1 MKGMPSLSIA
11 SRFERLGLQRR
22 ITLYVTGGLIV
33 VMAAYSAVSLQAI
46 RQSTDLVFR
55 ERLMV
60 AGTVAQQI
68 DSDLSHLQGE
78 LKDIGATVGA
88 DLANNQPSRA
98 WEVMRGLCQHWSSY
112 DHFGSP
118 CDVILT
124 DPNGNVLWSDPP
136 PSELPSRDFSNRPF
150 FQAALQS
157 LQPSITDELSPDAAG
172 HGSLWMA
179 TPVLASGRI
188 EGVLLGELNLSQ
200 VSQSFAPLLE
210 MNEPGYNLE
219 LIDNQGMV
227 LTSLQPGRQWKPSE
241 HYELLKDLV
250 ARQQAGTVTHQ
261 MPANSAEPTHIIAFV
276 PLREVPWG
284 VTLEE
289 PQDLALTLPRAL
301 GDQLLFFGVIV
312 LLMGLVLARVTTR
325 AVVQP
330 VNALIDATQHIATG
344 DLDHPLDVAAEDEV
358 GRLARSFD
366 EMRVELKQSREE
378 IARWNRELEA
388 RVHKRTRELSALV
401 KSSHALAA
409 TLNLDVLF
417 EILINET
424 REVVPSA
431 EGIVFFLFDDA
442 RELLVVRSTFG
453 FDAAECQNLG
463 FCIGEGIA
471 GQVFE
476 AQSAVRLGLAEEI
489 RTAQSNLS
497 PENYACFQRAIGE
510 KPVKS
515 ALGAPLVSKGARLG
529 ALVLY
534 NLSRED
540 AFTDNDVTVLQAFAN
555 QATAAIENARLYAS
569 LQEKEAERAALL
581 EQAIQAQ
588 EEERARVAREIH
600 DELGQLLTRLSIDLK
615 MCETQ
620 VAAEPKQAAQ
630 TLAAT
635 QTLVWQT
642 IEQAHHLIVELRPTL
657 LDELGLEAALREELS
672 TRLEPLGVT
681 TTLEADDEPERL
693 PPSVE
698 TAVFRIVQEA
708 ISNIARHAHAQH
720 ARLSL
725 HTAGMLQVSIEDDGV
740 GIRSDWH
747 DGTDGHRPLG
757 LLGMQERA
765 VLIGGT
771 LTIEPAAPQGT
782 RVTLRVPLGGNA
794 PLEKRAE

>member
-1 MKGMPSLSIA
+1 MKKMLARSII

-22 ITLYVTGGLIV
+22 IMLYVTGGLIV
-33 VMAAYSAVSLQAI
+33 VMAAYSAVSLQAVS
-46 RQSTDLVFR
+46 QSTNLVFR

-68 DSDLSHLQGE
+68 DSDLSHMQGE
-78 LKDIGATVGA
+78 LNNIGETVGT
-88 DLANNQPSRA
+88 DLANNQQA
-98 WEVMRGLCQHWSSY
+98 KAQQAMQGLRQHWSSY
-112 DHFGSP
+112 DQFGSNSAI
-118 CDVILT
+118 ILT
-124 DPNGNVLWSDPP
+124 NPKGAVVWSDPP
-136 PSELPSRDFSNRPF
+136 SNELPSVDFSNSPSFR
-150 FQAALQS
+150 AAVQS
-157 LQPSITDELSPDAAG
+157 LQPAIADEISPSADG

-179 TPVLASGRI
+179 TPILESGQI
-188 EGVLLGELNLSQ
+188 EGVMLGELNLSQ
-200 VSQSFAPLLE
+200 VSLSFAPLLE
-210 MNEPGYNLE
+210 MNEPGYSLE

-227 LTSLQPGRQWKPSE
+227 LASLESERQWKLSE
-241 HYELLKDLV
+241 HYPIIKDLIT
-250 ARQQAGTVTHQ
+250 RQQAGTATHL
-261 MPANSAEPTHIIAFV
+261 MPANSSEPTHIVAFV
-276 PLREVPWG
+276 PLRGVPWG

-289 PQDLALTLPRAL
+289 PQDLALTLPHAL
-301 GDQLLFFGVIV
+301 ENQLLFFGAIV
-312 LLMGLVLARVTTR
+312 LLMGLLLARATTR
-325 AVVQP
+325 AVVRP
-330 VNALIDATQHIATG
+330 VNALIDATQHIASG

-378 IARWNRELEA
+378 IARWNRELET

-431 EGIVFFLFDDA
+431 EGIVFFLFDNI

-453 FDAAECQNLG
+453 FDAAECQQLG
-463 FCIGEGIA
+463 FCVGEGIA

-489 RTAQSNLS
+489 RAAQSNLS
-497 PENYACFQRAIGE
+497 AENYACFQRAIGE
-510 KPVKS
+510 RPVKS
-515 ALGAPLVSKGARLG
+515 TLGAPLVSKGARLG

-534 NLSRED
+534 NLSREE

-657 LDELGLEAALREELS
+657 LDELGLDAALREELA
-672 TRLEPLGVT
+672 TRLEPLGVIT
-681 TTLEADDEPERL
+681 SLEADDEPERL

-698 TAVFRIVQEA
+698 IAVFRIVQEA

-720 ARLSL
+720 AKLSL

-747 DGTDGHRPLG
+747 DGADGHRPLG

-771 LTIEPAAPQGT
+771 LTIEPGAPQGT
-782 RVTLRVPLGGNA
+782 RVTLRVPLSGNA
-794 PLEKRAE
+794 PLEKRVK

>member
-33 VMAAYSAVSLQAI
+33 VMAAYSAVSLQAVS
-46 RQSTDLVFR
+46 QSTDLVLR

-60 AGTVAQQI
+60 ADTVAQQI
-68 DSDLSHLQGE
+68 DSDLSHMRGE
-78 LKDIGATVGA
+78 LNNTGRTVGT
-88 DLANNQPSRA
+88 DLTNNQPTKA
-98 WEVMRGLCQHWSSY
+98 QQAMEGLRQHWLSY
-112 DHFGSP
+112 DQFGSSSAI
-118 CDVILT
+118 ILT
-124 DPNGNVLWSDPP
+124 DPKGAVVWSDPP
-136 PSELPSRDFSNRPF
+136 PNELLNVNFSNSPS
-150 FQAALQS
+150 FQAAVQS
-157 LQPSITDELSPDAAG
+157 LQPSVADEISPSADG

-179 TPVLASGRI
+179 TPILVSGRI
-188 EGVLLGELNLSQ
+188 EDVLLGDLNLSQ
-200 VSQSFAPLLE
+200 VSQSFTPLLE
-210 MNEPGYNLE
+210 MDEPGYSLE
-219 LIDNQGMV
+219 LIDSQGMV
-227 LTSLQPGRQWKPSE
+227 LASLQPERQWKLSE
-241 HYELLKDLV
+241 HYALIKDLV
-250 ARQQAGTVTHQ
+250 ARRQAGTATHL
-261 MPANSAEPTHIIAFV
+261 MPANSSEPTHIVAFV
-276 PLREVPWG
+276 PLRGVSWG

-289 PQDLALTLPRAL
+289 PQDLALTLPHAL
-301 GDQLLFFGVIV
+301 ESQLLFFGAIV
-312 LLMGLVLARVTTR
+312 LLIGLVLARVTTR
-325 AVVQP
+325 AVVRP
-330 VNALIDATQHIATG
+330 VNALIDATQHIAAG
-344 DLDHPLDVAAEDEV
+344 NLDHPLDVAAEDEV

-378 IARWNRELEA
+378 IARWNRELET

-431 EGIVFFLFDDA
+431 EGIVFFLFDNV
-442 RELLVVRSTFG
+442 RELLVVRSTYG
-453 FDAAECQNLG
+453 FNAAECQQLG
-463 FCIGEGIA
+463 FCVDEGIA
-471 GQVFE
+471 GQVFV
-476 AQSAVRLGLAEEI
+476 AQSPVRLSLAKEI
-489 RTAQSNLS
+489 RAAQSNLS
-497 PENYACFQRAIGE
+497 AENYACFQRAIGE
-510 KPVKS
+510 RPVKS

-620 VAAEPKQAAQ
+620 IVAKPKQAAQ

-698 TAVFRIVQEA
+698 IAVFRIAQEA

-720 ARLSL
+720 AKLSL
-725 HTAGMLQVSIEDDGV
+725 HTAGVLQVSIEDDGV

-765 VLIGGT
+765 VLIGGK
-771 LTIEPAAPQGT
+771 LTIEPGASQGT
-782 RVTLRVPLGGNA
+782 RVTLRVPLSGNV
-794 PLEKRAE
+794 PPEKKVA